1 MWLYSWTSAA
11 AVADVAAVAA
21 DLLGR
26 LVLLLL
32 HPLHV
37 AVHGRPVG
45 HLLEDGVD
53 RRYLTV
59 LLGHR
64 VDGVDQLLLV
74 GGWDHAVVVLRRAGG
89 LAALAGRVGLV

>member
-1 MWLYSWTSAA
+1 MLVVLQTF
-11 AVADVAAVAA
+11 
-21 DLLGR
+21 LLRR

-45 HLLEDGVD
+45 HLLEDRVD
-53 RRYLTV
+53 RGDLAV

-74 GGWDHAVVVLRRAGG
+74 GGRDHAVVMLRRAGSLTA
-89 LAALAGRVGLV
+89 LAAITMAVVVVL